1 MTSPSIFGIILRRVI
16 TLKMR
21 QFITMPN
28 ENITTEFCNKNKIDK
43 IDKIDITKE
52 FCIKNK
58 IDIDNNNLFERG
70 TSQIYYNLPIIRL
83 QELKELNEFKNKKT
97 EK

>member
-1 MTSPSIFGIILRRVI
+1 MTSPPIFGIILRRVI

-43 IDKIDITKE
+43 IDITKE

-58 IDIDNNNLFERG
+58 IDIDYNNLFERG
-70 TSQIYYNLPIIRL
+70 TSQIYYNLPMIRL
-83 QELKELNEFKNKKT
+83 QELKQIERKNEKT

>member
-1 MTSPSIFGIILRRVI
+1 MTSPPIFGIILRRVI

-43 IDKIDITKE
+43 IDITKE

-58 IDIDNNNLFERG
+58 IDIHNNLFERG
-70 TSQIYYNLPIIRL
+70 TSQIYYNLPMIRL
-83 QELKELNEFKNKKT
+83 QELKQIERKN
-97 EK
+97 

>member
-21 QFITMPN
+21 QFITAPN

-43 IDKIDITKE
+43 IDN
-52 FCIKNK
+52 KNK

>member
-28 ENITTEFCNKNKIDK
+28 ENITTEFCNKNK

>member
-1 MTSPSIFGIILRRVI
+1 MTSPSIVGIILRRVI

-43 IDKIDITKE
+43 IDITKE

-70 TSQIYYNLPIIRL
+70 TSQIYYNLPMIRL

>member
-1 MTSPSIFGIILRRVI
+1 MTSPPIFGIILRRVI

-43 IDKIDITKE
+43 IDITKE
-52 FCIKNK
+52 LCIKNK

-70 TSQIYYNLPIIRL
+70 TSQIYYNLPMIRL

>member
-1 MTSPSIFGIILRRVI
+1 MTSPSIFGIIIRRVI

-21 QFITMPN
+21 QFITAPN
-28 ENITTEFCNKNKIDK
+28 ENITKEFCNKNKIDK
-43 IDKIDITKE
+43 IDN
-52 FCIKNK
+52 KNK

-83 QELKELNEFKNKKT
+83 QELKEFERKNKKT

>member
-21 QFITMPN
+21 QFITAPN

-43 IDKIDITKE
+43 IDN
-52 FCIKNK
+52 KNK

-83 QELKELNEFKNKKT
+83 QELKEFEIKNKKT

>member
-1 MTSPSIFGIILRRVI
+1 MTSPPIFGIILRRVI

-21 QFITMPN
+21 QFITVPN

-43 IDKIDITKE
+43 IDITKE

-58 IDIDNNNLFERG
+58 IDIHNNLFERG
-70 TSQIYYNLPIIRL
+70 TSQIYYNLPMIRL

>member
-21 QFITMPN
+21 QFITAPN
-28 ENITTEFCNKNKIDK
+28 ENITTEFCNKNK

>member
-1 MTSPSIFGIILRRVI
+1 MSSSIFGIILRRVI
-16 TLKMR
+16 TLQIR
-21 QFITMPN
+21 QFITVPN
-28 ENITTEFCNKNKIDK
+28 ENITKEFCNKNK

-70 TSQIYYNLPIIRL
+70 TSQIYYNLPMIRL

>member
-1 MTSPSIFGIILRRVI
+1 MTSPPIFGIILRRVI

-43 IDKIDITKE
+43 IDITKE

-58 IDIDNNNLFERG
+58 INIDYNLFERG
-70 TSQIYYNLPIIRL
+70 TNQIYYNLPMIRL
-83 QELKELNEFKNKKT
+83 QELKEFERKNEKT

>member
-1 MTSPSIFGIILRRVI
+1 MTSPPIFGIILRRVI

-70 TSQIYYNLPIIRL
+70 TIQIYYNLPMIRL
-83 QELKELNEFKNKKT
+83 QELKQIERKNEKT

>member
-1 MTSPSIFGIILRRVI
+1 MTSPPIFGIILRRVI

-21 QFITMPN
+21 QFITVPN
-28 ENITTEFCNKNKIDK
+28 ENITTEFCNKNK

-70 TSQIYYNLPIIRL
+70 TSQIYYNLPMIRL

>member
-1 MTSPSIFGIILRRVI
+1 MTSPPIFGIILRRVI

-21 QFITMPN
+21 QFITVPN
-28 ENITTEFCNKNKIDK
+28 ENITTEFCNKNK

>member
-21 QFITMPN
+21 QFITAPN

-43 IDKIDITKE
+43 ID
-52 FCIKNK
+52 IKNK

>member
-16 TLKMR
+16 TLQIR
-21 QFITMPN
+21 QFITVPN
-28 ENITTEFCNKNKIDK
+28 ENITTEFCNKNK

-70 TSQIYYNLPIIRL
+70 TSQIYYNLPMIRL

>member
-1 MTSPSIFGIILRRVI
+1 MTSPPIFGIILRRVI

-28 ENITTEFCNKNKIDK
+28 ENITTEFCNKNKIDN
-43 IDKIDITKE
+43 
-52 FCIKNK
+52 KNK
-58 IDIDNNNLFERG
+58 INIDYNLFERG
-70 TSQIYYNLPIIRL
+70 TNQIYYNLPMIRL
-83 QELKELNEFKNKKT
+83 QELKQIERKNEKT

>member
-1 MTSPSIFGIILRRVI
+1 MTSPPIFGIILRRVI

-21 QFITMPN
+21 QFITVPN

-70 TSQIYYNLPIIRL
+70 TSQIYYNLPMIRL
-83 QELKELNEFKNKKT
+83 QELKELNKFKNKKT